1 MNSRPHYLARSIL
14 LPVVLLF
21 IFMFNTSVRAD
32 ANSADGNPRP
42 VISDELH
49 ILNQNQISKIKQ
61 INRHLMKKYEGQQ
74 IWIISTNKTL
84 AELQDPKFKRYLVNI
99 RKKGPT
105 VSRFSMGNNPF
116 GDYYAKNYQA
126 QAPYQDKVAIR
137 GAVNIILIDPNLL
150 YHVMPIA
157 SQSFMDNIYD
167 FQNLFMGLQLDYM
180 DVSAANVMN
189 TVDVLN
195 KSIQKNYYAPFGLR
209 ESTFEEV
216 KSALIMLAGFII
228 FVVWI
233 IDHWNTPLGGGYVR
247 SNEDNYDSG
256 YMDGYYIGLHDHND
270 ENH

>member
-1 MNSRPHYLARSIL
+1 MNPRLHYLTRSIL
-14 LPVVLLF
+14 LPVVLLL
-21 IFMFNTSVRAD
+21 IFVFNTSVRAD

-49 ILNQNQISKIKQ
+49 ILNQKQIRQIKQ

-84 AELQDPKFKRYLVNI
+84 ADLQDPKFERYLVNI

-116 GDYYAKNYQA
+116 GDYYAKNFQA
-126 QAPYQDKVAIR
+126 QAPYQDKIVIR
-137 GAVNIILIDPNLL
+137 ADVNIILVDPNLP

-195 KSIQKNYYAPFGLR
+195 KSIQKNYYAPYGLR
-209 ESTFEEV
+209 DSTFEEV
-216 KSALIMLAGFII
+216 KSALVMLAGFII

-247 SNEDNYDSG
+247 SDEDNYDSG
-256 YMDGYYIGLHDHND
+256 YMDGYYIGLHDHD
-270 ENH
+270 DDHH